1 MCLLPNYVS
10 CLDFGGRWNEAEPLE
25 CGAPLRSKGLE
36 PCLTDSVL
44 FAIFCQL
51 FQLPCHSSMLCI
63 EGSRLISQTPPFG
76 LFEPPFWRSNFVFVF
91 VSVLVPFWAP
101 KRAPK
106 VCQNASK
113 TCTISILFSDLCFR
127 FLVANFWQP
136 PRIADLLKYVVFPTF
151 FHHFCVPTCR
161 PYLRLRLVVVS
172 RIGSILGPQ
181 KVPKGVP
188 N

>member
-1 MCLLPNYVS
+1 MCLLPNWVS
-10 CLDFGGRWNEAEPLE
+10 CLDFWGRWNEAEPLE

-36 PCLTDSVL
+36 PCLIDSVL

-63 EGSRLISQTPPFG
+63 EGSADIHCTSHFG
-76 LFEPPFWRSNFVFVF
+76 SPEPPFWHSNFVLVF
-91 VSVLVPFWAP
+91 VSVLGTQKAPQSVPKWI
-101 KRAPK
+101 
-106 VCQNASK
+106 QNVYNFRLVFGPVFL
-113 TCTISILFSDLCFR
+113 LFCSQFS
-127 FLVANFWQP
+127 ATS
-136 PRIADLLKYVVFPTF
+136 RIADLLKYVVFPTF
-151 FHHFCVPTCR
+151 FHHCCVPTCR
-161 PYLRLRLVVVS
+161 PYLRLRLVVGS